1 MKWTLTT
8 KAQTYGLATE
18 VGRYEVRI
26 ARAGD
31 AVRVSFENLKPLGN
45 VREGHF
51 SMPSDVARLLG
62 NALLLTSA
70 ASADSTNVV
79 FTIEEG
85 KEGKS

>member
-31 AVRVSFENLKPLGN
+31 AVRVSFENLKPGN

-79 FTIEEG
+79 FTVEEA